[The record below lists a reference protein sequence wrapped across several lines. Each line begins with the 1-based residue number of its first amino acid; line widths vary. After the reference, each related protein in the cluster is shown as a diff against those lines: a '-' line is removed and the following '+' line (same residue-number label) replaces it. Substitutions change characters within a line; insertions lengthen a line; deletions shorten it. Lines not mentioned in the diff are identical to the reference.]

1 MSDLEA
7 INGLREEYIAT
18 ANAGDVDGWLA
29 TLTDDA
35 VFMPP
40 NEPAVTGKEA
50 IRSWVVKSFFD
61 PFDIQLSLSHEEVEV
76 AGDWA
81 FVQGPFSYSLTPK
94 AGGEVIEESGKFID
108 ILKRQSD
115 GSFKYARAIW
125 NSDNPLPG
133 Q

>member
-7 INGLREEYIAT
+7 INGLREEYIAA

-40 NEPAVTGKEA
+40 NELAVAGKAA

-61 PFDIQLSLSHEEVEV
+61 PFDIQLSFSHQEVEV

-81 FVQGPFSYSLTPK
+81 FVQGRFSYSLTPK